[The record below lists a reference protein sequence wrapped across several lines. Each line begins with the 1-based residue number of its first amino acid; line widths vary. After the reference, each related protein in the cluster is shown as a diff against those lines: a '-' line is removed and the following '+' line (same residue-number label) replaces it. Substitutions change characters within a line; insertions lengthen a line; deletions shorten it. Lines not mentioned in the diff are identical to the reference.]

1 MDEKL
6 SVVTN
11 TKGYGTLTSS
21 RDADYANASATK
33 AIEKLNCQE
42 CVHDCTL
49 CDQEEAAA
57 SADVAGKRRDDD
69 ATTAQQTVMTSAY
82 LGTVFLLLALCLH
95 TVFEGLAF
103 GLLTNQTDVWSLFI
117 AVAIHKVIIAF
128 SLGLRVTENVRPTTK
143 AVMFILVFAV
153 SCVIGGV
160 LGITIT
166 EAKTDDLTSLV
177 MSSVLQGIATGT
189 FVHVVFFEILYTEI
203 AHTRSLSKVLATFGG
218 FVIMAVVSWFLPA

>member
-21 RDADYANASATK
+21 SDADYAKASATTG
-33 AIEKLNCQE
+33 IDKLDCQE

-57 SADVAGKRRDDD
+57 ADVADKRRVDA
-69 ATTAQQTVMTSAY
+69 ATTAQQTVVTSAY

-166 EAKTDDLTSLV
+166 EAKTDALTSLV